1 LALFRRRVPH
11 SWGRRVREILW
22 PSQGY
27 ARSARYLAHR
37 VKRLHA
43 TPHAIAAGFASGA
56 AMSFLPAIGLHF
68 LLSFALAWV
77 LRGNLIAAALGTAIG
92 NPLTFPIIYSTAYRL
107 GRRMMSAGS
116 EPPPDEPEFDAMA
129 EGEVLM
135 REGLNPTT
143 LETLWPTYKLT
154 LIGSLPLMTVAFVV
168 FYALIYNVSAR
179 FQAARAHKRHHRSIK
194 KLRPAEQG

>member
-1 LALFRRRVPH
+1 LALFRRRVPR
-11 SWGRRVREILW
+11 SWSRWLQEFLW

-27 ARSARYLAHR
+27 RRSAKYLAHR

-68 LLSFALAWV
+68 LLSFALAWM

-107 GRRMMSAGS
+107 GRRMMSVSS
-116 EPPPDEPEFDAMA
+116 ETPPDAPDFDAAA

-143 LETLWPTYKLT
+143 LEALWPTYKLT
-154 LIGSLPLMTVAFVV
+154 LIGSLPLMAIAFVV
-168 FYALIYNVSAR
+168 FYAVIYNISSR
-179 FQAARAHKRHHRSIK
+179 FQAARAQRRHHRALR
-194 KLRPAEQG
+194 KLRPVEQG

>member
-1 LALFRRRVPH
+1 
-11 SWGRRVREILW
+11 
-22 PSQGY
+22 
-27 ARSARYLAHR
+27 
-37 VKRLHA
+37 
-43 TPHAIAAGFASGA
+43 
-56 AMSFLPAIGLHF
+56 MSFLPAIGLHF
-68 LLSFALAWV
+68 LLSFALAWM

-107 GRRMMSAGS
+107 GRRMMSVGT
-116 EPPPDEPEFDAMA
+116 EPPPDAPDFNAAA

-154 LIGSLPLMTVAFVV
+154 LIGSLPLMTIAFVV

-179 FQAARAHKRHHRSIK
+179 FQAARAHKRHTKSIK